1 MRYKYNQHL
10 TPLYMVL
17 LNRIL
22 LSILTSTNQICGL
35 SRNLKLPF
43 RISPLF
49 PYQFL
54 HIVIKVFAPI
64 NSDT

>member
-1 MRYKYNQHL
+1 MCYKYNQHL
-10 TPLYMVL
+10 PPLYMVL

-22 LSILTSTNQICGL
+22 LSIPT
-35 SRNLKLPF
+35 SRNLKLPLH
-43 RISPLF
+43 ISPLF
-49 PYQFL
+49 PYQLL